1 MERDQ
6 PHRGRPQDQAVGQ
19 RQRLIALLDTLPVV
33 ERAAYVL
40 SAADG
45 LSHGAIAF
53 RLGVSIGEVETA
65 LAGALSKLTE
75 GLDEP

>member
-1 MERDQ
+1 MGRDQ
-6 PHRGRPQDQAVGQ
+6 PHRDHPQDRTAGQ
-19 RQRLIALLDTLPVV
+19 RQRLIKLLDTLPMV

-40 SAADG
+40 SATDG

-65 LAGALSKLTE
+65 LAGALSKLNK
-75 GLDEP
+75 GLEEP

>member
-1 MERDQ
+1 MARDQ
-6 PHRGRPQDQAVGQ
+6 PHRGHPQDQAAGQ
-19 RQRLIALLDTLPVV
+19 RQRLITLLDTLPMV

-40 SAADG
+40 SATDG

-65 LAGALSKLTE
+65 LAGALSKLTG
-75 GLDEP
+75 GLEEP

>member
-1 MERDQ
+1 MGAINSTGAGLGSWPR
-6 PHRGRPQDQAVGQ
+6 
-19 RQRLIALLDTLPVV
+19 
-33 ERAAYVL
+33 RATPTPDSPARHFADGGEGSL
-40 SAADG
+40 SFSATDG

-75 GLDEP
+75 GLEKS

>member
-1 MERDQ
+1 MERD
-6 PHRGRPQDQAVGQ
+6 PQ
-19 RQRLIALLDTLPVV
+19 RQRLIELLDTLPMV
-33 ERAAYVL
+33 ERVAYLL
-40 SAADG
+40 SATDG

>member
-1 MERDQ
+1 MGRDQ
-6 PHRGRPQDQAVGQ
+6 PHRGRPQDQAARQ
-19 RQRLIALLDTLPVV
+19 RQRLMTLLDTLPMV
-33 ERAAYVL
+33 ERVAYVL
-40 SAADG
+40 SATDG

-75 GLDEP
+75 GLEEP

>member
-6 PHRGRPQDQAVGQ
+6 SHRGQPQDHPERQ
-19 RQRLIALLDTLPVV
+19 RQRLIALLDTLPMV
-33 ERAAYVL
+33 ERAAYLL
-40 SAADG
+40 SASDG

-53 RLGVSIGEVETA
+53 RLGVSVAEVETA

-75 GLDEP
+75 GLEES

>member
-19 RQRLIALLDTLPVV
+19 RQRLITLLDTLPMM
-33 ERAAYVL
+33 ERVAYVL
-40 SAADG
+40 SASDG

-53 RLGVSIGEVETA
+53 RLGVSFAEVETA

-75 GLDEP
+75 GLEEP

>member
-1 MERDQ
+1 MARDQ
-6 PHRGRPQDQAVGQ
+6 PHRGRTQDQAAGQ
-19 RQRLIALLDTLPVV
+19 RQRLIALLDTLPMA

-40 SAADG
+40 SATDG

-75 GLDEP
+75 GLEES